1 MKRLVFLG
9 LVLFGVLAV
18 YQSATGN
25 GYGTEGGA
33 AGKVR
38 PLFGGESQCVRV
50 HPEGPGI
57 APLPSACFPAA
68 EGSGRAEGP
77 AADAQG
83 SAPISCSTEMGRILT
98 TIKGLE
104 SGGRNW
110 PPNAGGASGLY
121 QFIDDTWHGYG
132 GYRSAYLAPESV
144 QDAKA
149 AEHVQHWLNVGGVE
163 TVPVGWYYPAALGS
177 PALMDQVPAAW
188 AGNRFTPR
196 QYQTKWLNDY
206 RRNGA
211 VCA

>member
-1 MKRLVFLG
+1 MRRPLVALG
-9 LVLFGVLAV
+9 VLFALFAV

-33 AGKVR
+33 VGKVR
-38 PLFGGESQCVRV
+38 PIFGGDSQCVQTF
-50 HPEGPGI
+50 PEGPGI
-57 APLPSACFPAA
+57 AALPSACFPPAA
-68 EGSGRAEGP
+68 GTPRAEAPGP
-77 AADAQG
+77 DAQG
-83 SAPISCSTEMGRILT
+83 SAPVSCSTEMGRILT
-98 TIKGLE
+98 TIKGIE
-104 SGGRNW
+104 SSGKNW

-121 QFIDDTWHGYG
+121 QFIDQTWNGFG

-149 AEHVQHWLNVGGVE
+149 TEHVQHWLNVGGVE
-163 TVPVGWYYPAALGS
+163 TVPVGWYYPLALQQ

-188 AGNRFTPR
+188 AGNNLTPR

-211 VCA
+211 SCA